1 VIILDTEND
10 SNNIMKNNHLD
21 SEFEPVGSQQYQYNG
36 DFVPYLPQMKEQNNF
51 EESKKKDHA

>member
-1 VIILDTEND
+1 
-10 SNNIMKNNHLD
+10 MKNNHLD

-51 EESKKKDHA
+51 GVSKNNDHA